1 MLIAYFFGNK
11 IDGKI
16 YWLNEF
22 NPKLKKCLLI
32 RANFSFFGMSF
43 WLLAVYNLR
52 IATCQIISTLNPVIL
67 IILGVIFLNEKYY
80 TRYAWGVI
88 LGIVGSC
95 IIILNENKISSSNNT
110 SSSTSGFIIGILSML
125 ANICITS
132 IVWLV
137 NKIMANER
145 ISLYTQLFYFGFFHF
160 FYGLL
165 WMLFTFDFNYPI
177 LYYLMCGSQA
187 VLFFLG
193 NYYNYSGLKLIDL
206 NKTSIVQYSSIV
218 FVLILGAIIVG
229 EKIFFS
235 DIIGSSLIVSFMI
248 YHMINPIK

>member
-1 MLIAYFFGNK
+1 MYLEKPDAPSPTFNDFGRMSFSMHYIGRSLSDIEEFVKNVVIGGDDPKKESRQHFYDKYLYPEDGLMPSEKIIQLIEDK

-95 IIILNENKISSSNNT
+95 IIILNENKISS
-110 SSSTSGFIIGILSML
+110 
-125 ANICITS
+125 
-132 IVWLV
+132 
-137 NKIMANER
+137 
-145 ISLYTQLFYFGFFHF
+145 
-160 FYGLL
+160 
-165 WMLFTFDFNYPI
+165 
-177 LYYLMCGSQA
+177 
-187 VLFFLG
+187 
-193 NYYNYSGLKLIDL
+193 
-206 NKTSIVQYSSIV
+206 
-218 FVLILGAIIVG
+218 
-229 EKIFFS
+229 
-235 DIIGSSLIVSFMI
+235 
-248 YHMINPIK
+248 